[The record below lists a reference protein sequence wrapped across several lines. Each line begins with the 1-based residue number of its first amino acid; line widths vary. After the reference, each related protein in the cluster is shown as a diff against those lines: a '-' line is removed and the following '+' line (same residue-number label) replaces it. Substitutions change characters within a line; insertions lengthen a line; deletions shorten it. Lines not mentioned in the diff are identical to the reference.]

1 MLLKCNLLS
10 MLTTSQQEGLTGKV
24 IAITGASGGIGEAA
38 ARFLAAKGSKVVL
51 GARRIENLKTIADE
65 IQAAGGEV
73 RFTPLDVTQKEQ
85 LEKFIQFAQ
94 AQFGRVDVL
103 VSNAGLMPLS
113 LLEQLKV
120 EEWDRMIDVNL
131 KGVLY
136 GIAAAL
142 PVFKSQN
149 SGHFVNI
156 TSVADRWVGPTSTIY
171 SATKHAVRVVSEGLR
186 QEMGNTIRVTIIAP
200 GATESELPNTIS
212 DSEMKKTVIEQFR
225 IDLIPAEAIAR
236 AIAYAVEQ
244 PADVDVNEIVVR
256 PAAQKY

>member
-1 MLLKCNLLS
+1 MNIR
-10 MLTTSQQEGLTGKV
+10 TTSQQKGLAGKV
-24 IAITGASGGIGEAA
+24 IAITGASSGIGEAA
-38 ARFLAAKGSKVVL
+38 ARFLATKGSKVIL
-51 GARRIENLKTIADE
+51 GARRIENLKTIAEE
-65 IQAAGGEV
+65 IQSAGGDV
-73 RFTPLDVTQKEQ
+73 CFTSLDVTQKEQ

-94 AQFGRVDVL
+94 SQFGRVDVL

-142 PVFKSQN
+142 PVFKAQN
-149 SGHFVNI
+149 AGHFINI

-186 QEMGNTIRVTIIAP
+186 QEVGNTIRVTIIAP

-225 IDLIPAEAIAR
+225 IDLLPAEAIAR

-256 PAAQKY
+256 PTAQKY

>member
-1 MLLKCNLLS
+1 

>member
-1 MLLKCNLLS
+1 MNI
-10 MLTTSQQEGLTGKV
+10 LTMSQQKGLAEKV
-24 IAITGASGGIGEAA
+24 IAITGASSGIGEAT
-38 ARFLAAKGSKVVL
+38 ARFLATKGSKVVL
-51 GARRIENLKTIADE
+51 GARRIENLKTIAEE
-65 IQAAGGEV
+65 IQSAGGDV
-73 RFTPLDVTQKEQ
+73 CFTSLDVTKKEQ

-120 EEWDRMIDVNL
+120 EEWERMIDVNL

-142 PVFKSQN
+142 PVFKAQN
-149 SGHFVNI
+149 SGHFINI
-156 TSVADRWVGPTSTIY
+156 TSIADRWVGPTSTIY

-256 PAAQKY
+256 PTAQKY

>member
-1 MLLKCNLLS
+1 MFSIEN
-10 MLTTSQQEGLTGKV
+10 KV
-24 IAITGASGGIGEAA
+24 IAITGASSGIGEAA
-38 ARFLAAKGSKVVL
+38 ARYLAAKGAKVVL
-51 GARRIENLKTIADE
+51 GARRIENLKAIAAE

-73 RFTPLDVTQKEQ
+73 RFTALDVTQKEQ
-85 LEKFIQFAQ
+85 LVDFIQFAQ
-94 AQFGRVDVL
+94 SQFGRVDVL

-113 LLEQLKV
+113 FLEQLKV
-120 EEWDRMIDVNL
+120 EEWDKMIDVNL

-142 PVFKSQN
+142 PIFQAQN

-156 TSVADRWVGPTSTIY
+156 TSVADRWIGPTATIY
-171 SATKHAVRVVSEGLR
+171 CATKHAVRVVSEGLR
-186 QEMGNTIRVTIIAP
+186 QEVSSNIRVTIIAP

-212 DSEMKKTVIEQFR
+212 DPEMKKAVIEQFR
-225 IDLIPAEAIAR
+225 IDLLPAAAIAR

-256 PAAQKY
+256 PSAQKY

>member
-1 MLLKCNLLS
+1 MLNI
-10 MLTTSQQEGLTGKV
+10 QNKV
-24 IAITGASGGIGEAA
+24 IAITGASSGIGEAT
-38 ARFLAAKGSKVVL
+38 ARFLAAKGAKVVL
-51 GARRIENLKTIADE
+51 GARRIENLQTIAAE

-73 RFTPLDVTQKEQ
+73 RFTALDVTQKEQ
-85 LEKFIQFAQ
+85 LEQFLQFAQ

-113 LLEQLKV
+113 FIEQLKV
-120 EEWDRMIDVNL
+120 EEWDKMIDVNL

-142 PVFKSQN
+142 PIFKAQN

-156 TSVADRWVGPTSTIY
+156 TSVADRWIGPTATIY
-171 SATKHAVRVVSEGLR
+171 CATKHAVRVVSEGLR
-186 QEMGNTIRVTIIAP
+186 QETDSTIRVTIIAP
-200 GATESELPNTIS
+200 GATESELPNAIS
-212 DSEMKKTVIEQFR
+212 DPEMKQTVIEQFR

-256 PAAQKY
+256 PTAQKY

>member
-1 MLLKCNLLS
+1 MLNI
-10 MLTTSQQEGLTGKV
+10 QNKV
-24 IAITGASGGIGEAA
+24 IAITGASSGIGEAT
-38 ARFLAAKGSKVVL
+38 ARLLAAKGAKVIL
-51 GARRIENLKTIADE
+51 GARRIENLQTIAAE

-73 RFTPLDVTQKEQ
+73 RFTALDVTQKEQ
-85 LEKFIQFAQ
+85 LVEFIQFAQ

-113 LLEQLKV
+113 FIEQLKV

-142 PVFKSQN
+142 PVFQAQN

-156 TSVADRWVGPTSTIY
+156 TSVADRWIGPTATIY
-171 SATKHAVRVVSEGLR
+171 CATKHAVRVVSEGLR
-186 QEMGNTIRVTIIAP
+186 QETDSTIRVTIIAP
-200 GATESELPNTIS
+200 GATESELPNAIS
-212 DSEMKKTVIEQFR
+212 DPEMKQTVIEQFR

-256 PAAQKY
+256 PTAQKY

>member
-1 MLLKCNLLS
+1 MLNI
-10 MLTTSQQEGLTGKV
+10 ENKV
-24 IAITGASGGIGEAA
+24 IAITGASSGIGEAA
-38 ARFLAAKGSKVVL
+38 ARFLAAKGAKVVL
-51 GARRIENLKTIADE
+51 GARRIENLKVIAAE

-73 RFTPLDVTQKEQ
+73 RFIALDVTQKEQ
-85 LEKFIQFAQ
+85 LVEFLQFAQ

-113 LLEQLKV
+113 FIEQLKV
-120 EEWDRMIDVNL
+120 EEWDKMIDVNL

-142 PVFKSQN
+142 PIFQAQN

-156 TSVADRWVGPTSTIY
+156 TSIADRWVGPTSTIY
-171 SATKHAVRVVSEGLR
+171 CATKHAVRVVSEGLR
-186 QEMGNTIRVTIIAP
+186 QEVGSKIRVTVIAP

-212 DSEMKKTVIEQFR
+212 DPEMKKAAIEQFR
-225 IDLIPAEAIAR
+225 IDLLPAEAIAR

-256 PAAQKY
+256 PSAQKY

>member
-1 MLLKCNLLS
+1 MDTVTK
-10 MLTTSQQEGLTGKV
+10 TQQEGLAGKV
-24 IAITGASGGIGEAA
+24 IAITGASSGIGEAA
-38 ARFLAAKGSKVVL
+38 ARFLAAKGAKVLL
-51 GARRIENLKTIADE
+51 GARRTEKLKTIVDE
-65 IQAAGGEV
+65 IQAAGGEAH
-73 RFTPLDVTQKEQ
+73 FASLDVTKKEQ
-85 LEKFIQFAQ
+85 LENFVQVAQ
-94 AQFGRVDVL
+94 TQFGRLDVL

-142 PVFKSQN
+142 PVFQAQD

-156 TSVADRWVGPTSTIY
+156 TSVGDRWVGPTSTVY
-171 SATKHAVRVVSEGLR
+171 SATKHAVRVLSEGLR
-186 QEMGNTIRVTIIAP
+186 QEVGSTIRVTIIAP
-200 GATESELPNTIS
+200 GATESELPNSIS
-212 DSEMKKTVIEQFR
+212 DSDMRKTVIEQYR
-225 IDLIPAEAIAR
+225 VDLLPAEAIAR

-256 PAAQKY
+256 PSAQKY

>member
-1 MLLKCNLLS
+1 MLNI
-10 MLTTSQQEGLTGKV
+10 QNKV
-24 IAITGASGGIGEAA
+24 IAITGASSGIGEAT
-38 ARFLAAKGSKVVL
+38 ARFLATKGAKVVL
-51 GARRIENLKTIADE
+51 GARRIENLQTITAE
-65 IQAAGGEV
+65 IQATGGEV
-73 RFTPLDVTQKEQ
+73 CFAALDVTQKEQ
-85 LEKFIQFAQ
+85 LERFIQFSQ
-94 AQFGRVDVL
+94 TQFGRVDVL

-113 LLEQLKV
+113 LIEQLKV

-142 PVFKSQN
+142 PVFKAQN

-156 TSVADRWVGPTSTIY
+156 TSVADRWVGPTATIY
-171 SATKHAVRVVSEGLR
+171 CVTKHAVRVVSEGLR
-186 QEMGNTIRVTIIAP
+186 QEVGRNIRVTVIAP

-212 DSEMKKTVIEQFR
+212 DPEMKKAAIEQFR
-225 IDLIPAEAIAR
+225 IDLLPAEVIAR

-256 PAAQKY
+256 PTAQKY

>member
-1 MLLKCNLLS
+1 MLNI
-10 MLTTSQQEGLTGKV
+10 QNKV
-24 IAITGASGGIGEAA
+24 IAITGASSGIGEAA
-38 ARFLAAKGSKVVL
+38 ARFLAAKGAKVVL
-51 GARRIENLKTIADE
+51 GARRIENLQTIAAE

-73 RFTPLDVTQKEQ
+73 RFMALDVTHKEQ
-85 LEKFIQFAQ
+85 LERFIQFSQ
-94 AQFGRVDVL
+94 AQFGHLDVL

-113 LLEQLKV
+113 LIEQLKV

-142 PVFKSQN
+142 PVFQAQN

-156 TSVADRWVGPTSTIY
+156 TSVADRWVGATATIY
-171 SATKHAVRVVSEGLR
+171 CATKHAVRTISEGLR
-186 QEMGNTIRVTIIAP
+186 QEVGSKIRVTVIAP

-212 DSEMKKTVIEQFR
+212 DPEMKKAAIEQFR
-225 IDLIPAEAIAR
+225 VDLLPAEAIAR

-244 PADVDVNEIVVR
+244 PANVDVNEIVVR
-256 PAAQKY
+256 PTAQKY

>member
-1 MLLKCNLLS
+1 MLNI
-10 MLTTSQQEGLTGKV
+10 QNKV
-24 IAITGASGGIGEAA
+24 IAITGASSGIGEAT
-38 ARFLAAKGSKVVL
+38 ARFLAAKGAKVVL
-51 GARRIENLKTIADE
+51 GARRIENLQTIAAE

-73 RFTPLDVTQKEQ
+73 RFTALDVTQKEQ
-85 LEKFIQFAQ
+85 LVEFIQFAQ

-113 LLEQLKV
+113 FIEQLKV

-142 PVFKSQN
+142 PVFQAQN

-156 TSVADRWVGPTSTIY
+156 TSVADRWIGPTATIY
-171 SATKHAVRVVSEGLR
+171 CATKHAVRVVSEGLR
-186 QEMGNTIRVTIIAP
+186 QETDSTIRVTIIAP
-200 GATESELPNTIS
+200 GATESELPNAIS
-212 DSEMKKTVIEQFR
+212 DPEMKQTVIEQFR

-256 PAAQKY
+256 PTAQKY

>member
-1 MLLKCNLLS
+1 MNES
-10 MLTTSQQEGLTGKV
+10 TTSQQKGLAGKV
-24 IAITGASGGIGEAA
+24 IAITGASSGIGEAA
-38 ARFLAAKGSKVVL
+38 ARFLATKGSKVVL
-51 GARRIENLKTIADE
+51 GARRIENLRTIAEE
-65 IQAAGGEV
+65 IQSAGGEV
-73 RFTPLDVTQKEQ
+73 CFTSLDVTQREQ

-142 PVFKSQN
+142 PVFKAQN

-186 QEMGNTIRVTIIAP
+186 QEMDDTIRVTIIAP

-225 IDLIPAEAIAR
+225 LDLIPAEAIAR

-256 PAAQKY
+256 PTAQKF

>member
-1 MLLKCNLLS
+1 MNI
-10 MLTTSQQEGLTGKV
+10 LTTSQQEGLAGKV
-24 IAITGASGGIGEAA
+24 IAITGASSGIGEAA
-38 ARFLAAKGSKVVL
+38 ARFLATKGSKVVL

-65 IQAAGGEV
+65 IQSAGGEV
-73 RFTPLDVTQKEQ
+73 CFTSLDVTQKEQ

-94 AQFGRVDVL
+94 TQFGRIDVL

-142 PVFKSQN
+142 PVFKAQN

-256 PAAQKY
+256 PTAQKY

>member
-1 MLLKCNLLS
+1 MNES
-10 MLTTSQQEGLTGKV
+10 TTSQQKGLAGKV
-24 IAITGASGGIGEAA
+24 IAITGASSGIGEAA
-38 ARFLAAKGSKVVL
+38 ARFLATKGSKVVL
-51 GARRIENLKTIADE
+51 GARRIENLRTIAEE
-65 IQAAGGEV
+65 IQSAGGEV
-73 RFTPLDVTQKEQ
+73 CFTSLDVTQREQ

-120 EEWDRMIDVNL
+120 EEWDGMIDVNL

-142 PVFKSQN
+142 PVFKAQN

-186 QEMGNTIRVTIIAP
+186 QEMDDTIRVTIIAP

-225 IDLIPAEAIAR
+225 LDLIPAEAIAR

-256 PAAQKY
+256 PTAQKF

>member
-1 MLLKCNLLS
+1 MNI
-10 MLTTSQQEGLTGKV
+10 LTTSQQKGLAGKV
-24 IAITGASGGIGEAA
+24 IAITGASSGIGEAA
-38 ARFLAAKGSKVVL
+38 ARFLATKGSKVVL
-51 GARRIENLKTIADE
+51 GARRIENLKTIAEE
-65 IQAAGGEV
+65 IQSAGGDV
-73 RFTPLDVTQKEQ
+73 CFTSLDVTQKEQ

-136 GIAAAL
+136 GIAATL
-142 PVFKSQN
+142 PVFKAQN

-256 PAAQKY
+256 PTAQKY